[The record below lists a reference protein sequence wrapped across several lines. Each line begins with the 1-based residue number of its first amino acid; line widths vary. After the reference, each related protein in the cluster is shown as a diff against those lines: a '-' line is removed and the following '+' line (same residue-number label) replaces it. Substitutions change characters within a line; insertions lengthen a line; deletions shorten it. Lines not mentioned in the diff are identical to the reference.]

1 MGYMHSIAY
10 LGVEGKDYEYKTS
23 LENKTKI
30 LSPKTKG
37 CGRAEYP
44 LTEFCSACL

>member
-1 MGYMHSIAY
+1 MGYMHLIPY

-37 CGRAEYP
+37 CGITEHP
-44 LTEFCSACL
+44 LREFCSACL